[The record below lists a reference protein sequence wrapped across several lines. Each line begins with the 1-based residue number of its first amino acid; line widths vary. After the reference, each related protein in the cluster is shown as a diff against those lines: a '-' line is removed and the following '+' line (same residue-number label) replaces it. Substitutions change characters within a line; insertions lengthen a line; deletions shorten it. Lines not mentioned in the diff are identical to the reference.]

1 MNEAELYKR
10 YRPSSLDE
18 VLGQDRAVSILKTWA
33 KKKATPHMVL
43 LTGPS
48 GCGKTTVARIL
59 KKTLRC
65 EDGDFQEINCADFR
79 GIDMVRDI
87 RRQISLAPLYGGE
100 SRIWLIDEAHKLSN
114 DAQNAMLK
122 MLEDTPDHAYFILCT
137 TDPGK
142 LLKTLIT
149 RGAEIRLGALSDE
162 AMKKVLA
169 NVLEKEDKEVS
180 TKVWKKI
187 IELAEGSARKALV
200 LLHQV
205 LDLEDEEDQIDALEK
220 TTTSRQSIELA
231 RALLNGRPWAE
242 VAPIIKGLDDEP
254 ESIRHLILGY
264 AASVVLG
271 GGKMAPNAIRM
282 IDCFRDHF
290 FDSKRAGLVYACWSM
305 YQQD

>member
-33 KKKATPHMVL
+33 KKKSTPHMVL

-59 KKTLRC
+59 KKILKC

-180 TKVWKKI
+180 TKVWRKI
-187 IELAEGSARKALV
+187 VELAEGSARKALV

-220 TTTSRQSIELA
+220 TTTSKQSIELA
-231 RALLNGRPWAE
+231 RALLNGKPWAE

-254 ESIRHLILGY
+254 ESIRHLVLGY
-264 AASVVLG
+264 ATSVVLG
-271 GGKMAPNAIRM
+271 GGKMAPNAVRM
-282 IDCFRDHF
+282 LECFRDNF
-290 FDSKRAGLVYACWSM
+290 FDSKRAGLVLACWSM